1 MLTVTD
7 RVCIKAPVDVISE
20 WLRDMPRH
28 YWEWH
33 PRDHKAFRIISG
45 PVPLAEGSVARAK
58 ETIGAFRLAFTFVIT
73 RVVSNELLEWRATFP
88 YSLIRLHGSFA
99 IKPLDSNETE
109 LIAVTAY
116 GAKTGI
122 FSPVVDWLAD
132 KIVPRDLVAAHM
144 MEEGLNV
151 KRAVE
156 KE

>member
-1 MLTVTD
+1 M
-7 RVCIKAPVDVISE
+7 
-20 WLRDMPRH
+20 
-28 YWEWH
+28 
-33 PRDHKAFRIISG
+33 
-45 PVPLAEGSVARAK
+45 
-58 ETIGAFRLAFTFVIT
+58 
-73 RVVSNELLEWRATFP
+73 
-88 YSLIRLHGSFA
+88 
-99 IKPLDSNETE
+99 KPLDSNETE